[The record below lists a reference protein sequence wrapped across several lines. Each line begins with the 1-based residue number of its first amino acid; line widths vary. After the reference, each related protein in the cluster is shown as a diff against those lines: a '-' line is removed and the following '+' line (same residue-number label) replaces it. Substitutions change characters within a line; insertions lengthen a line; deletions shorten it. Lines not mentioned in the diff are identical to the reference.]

1 MSVSSRIHMQ
11 VVRSVAPEAEGSAS
25 TSTASTS
32 AKLGSHTTGVAD
44 SGRWSTRRI
53 AMYALFVALA
63 MVTSFIE
70 FPITPVTW
78 LKYDPS
84 GIVCLIAGFAY
95 GPAAA
100 AIVSVLGFVPHMFA
114 NPWGSL
120 MAVLVALFLSVP
132 AAFIYRKIRTRKG
145 AAIGILVG
153 AVLAIVVALFI
164 AAAVIVGGRTGAK
177 SLVALAVTLVCL
189 FGVLLPALMKGAN
202 TLLMTF
208 IVCAYVAVVS
218 LTIVGGVQKKSVCA
232 MLGAV
237 AGTALALLFGL
248 LAQALT
254 RVDGLR
260 IEDVEPLLQ
269 LRQTGTP
276 IGLRGL
282 LVGGIIISALGA
294 VMDVTMGIASS
305 LAEVHAANPQL
316 SRRELF
322 RSGMN
327 IGRDMVGTMTNT
339 LILAFLGSGFTLILY
354 LYSLGLSF
362 RQLMSSAYV
371 SMEVVS
377 GIASS
382 VGVILSI
389 PLTALITAAVF
400 TREKQQS

>member
-1 MSVSSRIHMQ
+1 MSVSSRIRMQ

-153 AVLAIVVALFI
+153 AVLAIVVALVSNLI
-164 AAAVIVGGRTGAK
+164 VTPIYAHMTYQAVAAMI
-177 SLVALAVTLVCL
+177 LPI
-189 FGVLLPALMKGAN
+189 LLPFN
-202 TLLMTF
+202 
-208 IVCAYVAVVS
+208 VAKMAIHATTNDHS
-218 LTIVGGVQKKSVCA
+218 KTTQRTRTQNP
-232 MLGAV
+232 
-237 AGTALALLFGL
+237 GTGRDSAFSPISYGLLFHDRCTPFL
-248 LAQALT
+248 RRRRVPRFCRTSRFRRACLPRRRAQ
-254 RVDGLR
+254 GHSF
-260 IEDVEPLLQ
+260 Q
-269 LRQTGTP
+269 L
-276 IGLRGL
+276 
-282 LVGGIIISALGA
+282 
-294 VMDVTMGIASS
+294 
-305 LAEVHAANPQL
+305 
-316 SRRELF
+316 
-322 RSGMN
+322 
-327 IGRDMVGTMTNT
+327 
-339 LILAFLGSGFTLILY
+339 
-354 LYSLGLSF
+354 
-362 RQLMSSAYV
+362 
-371 SMEVVS
+371 
-377 GIASS
+377 
-382 VGVILSI
+382 
-389 PLTALITAAVF
+389 
-400 TREKQQS
+400 